1 MMRKKRK
8 NHGDGPPMVD
18 PKKGGGVPKSST
30 KMSKTSTLF
39 HFQQSSQWLGTISY
53 VTFSLTVLIKFWRN
67 TIEKYKCFSKATRM
81 VMVIFTENAN
91 LKIFGS
97 FLAPKKRVHDFFFAS
112 WEPSWKSII
121 YKRAS
126 LIVLFLRGFRTSKT
140 KTLWMDCN

>member
-18 PKKGGGVPKSST
+18 PKKGVGVPKSST

-39 HFQQSSQWLGTISY
+39 HFQQSSQWLVTISY

-81 VMVIFTENAN
+81 VMVIFSENAN
-91 LKIFGS
+91 VEIVRS
-97 FLAPKKRVHDFFFAS
+97 FLAPKKPPKTCQRFFFC
-112 WEPSWKSII
+112 
-121 YKRAS
+121 
-126 LIVLFLRGFRTSKT
+126 FLRAILKINQIQKSVSK
-140 KTLWMDCN
+140 